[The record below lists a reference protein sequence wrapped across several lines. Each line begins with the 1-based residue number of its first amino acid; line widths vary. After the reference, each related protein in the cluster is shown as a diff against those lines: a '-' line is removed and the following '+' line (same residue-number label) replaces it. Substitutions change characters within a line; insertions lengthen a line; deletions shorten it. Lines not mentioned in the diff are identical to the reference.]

1 MEIKKLNFK
10 QPKYIIPLIVLPFV
24 MFFGYQGNQ
33 MLSKDDKKE
42 IKKDELSTSL
52 GETQD
57 SILSKNEAYDQFFEK
72 KDDRT
77 MLDGLDK
84 ENDSMN
90 IYSDNLDA
98 KQKRYIDSLN
108 YVRKQ
113 QEKRD
118 NEMRKS
124 YYNPT
129 APKYSNDDKDYKRS
143 ADIIRMLNDG
153 GSGKTSQD
161 KYDSR
166 TADNYYKKDNS
177 ENDPIKNLKK
187 QMLMMDSL
195 EKSRDPKFQAQYK
208 AEQTLKKN
216 KEKMEKFLNSSLTV
230 KKAGISN
237 EFNTISVKK
246 EPNYVKAVIDEDIK
260 GYLGSR
266 IRFRLL
272 EDVQAGRYE
281 IPKGTILYGQIS
293 GFTLQ
298 RVNLNVVSVLV
309 DGNILPIN
317 LSVFDI
323 DGMQGLYVPA
333 SAFREMMRELGTN
346 SVQGTTLESGS
357 ESFFTSM
364 ASNLFSSASQT
375 ISNII
380 RKNKAKLK
388 YNTYIY
394 LINEKELKENENK

>member
-177 ENDPIKNLKK
+177 ENDPVKNLKK

-272 EDVQAGRYE
+272 EDVQAGRYV

-323 DGMQGLYVPA
+323 DGMQGLFVPA

>member
-246 EPNYVKAVIDEDIK
+246 EPNYVKAVIDADIK

-272 EDVQAGRYE
+272 EDVQAGRYV

-309 DGNILPIN
+309 NGNILPIN

>member
-113 QEKRD
+113 QGKRD

-272 EDVQAGRYE
+272 EDVQAGRYV